1 LLVIGLPYDGAVGC
15 VYRESTGS
23 EWGDPLL
30 VIRFLGA
37 VFMMLLVE
45 YLSTASFPDT
55 WKGDRFIRL
64 LWGVF
69 P

>member
-1 LLVIGLPYDGAVGC
+1 MTVLWDV
-15 VYRESTGS
+15 STGS
-23 EWGDPLL
+23 LQG
-30 VIRFLGA
+30 VNGAIRFLGA